1 MDRARCAP
9 PAGSA
14 AARGCRRPGARG
26 ARRSLDARHYDA
38 LLLGIE
44 IEHLD
49 AVFFAETAV
58 LGAAEGQLV
67 IGDLDRV
74 HPGVA
79 GIQPVDRLL
88 RPLEIAGEDRRAQP
102 ELGVIGTS
110 QRLIEV
116 LDGGNRQERAEGFLA
131 PDTCIVGDVR
141 DDGGLEEEA
150 PIEGFPSQEV
160 TDGYE
165 ERPAIASVLQLLLA
179 C

>member
-49 AVFFAETAV
+49 AVFLAETAV

-102 ELGVIGTS
+102 ELGVIGAG
-110 QRLIEV
+110 QGLVEV
-116 LDGGNRQERAEGFLA
+116 LDRGNRQERTERLLA
-131 PDTCIVGDVR
+131 PDTCLRSEERRVGK
-141 DDGGLEEEA
+141 LEEEA
-150 PIEGFPSQEV
+150 TIE
-160 TDGYE
+160 
-165 ERPAIASVLQLLLA
+165 RLPA
-179 C
+179 